1 MTFRDFKA
9 QVNALPAHDLASVPC
24 DGVELNGCDVALPS
38 SAENERIADLESDL
52 ADTEEKIVEAG
63 KTIEELEGER
73 DKLRDE
79 LDALKDTLAD
89 LRDPESGVTLKDML
103 ARTEAA
109 EKKEREWADIAQHNR
124 RLAEADR
131 AELLALRKRK
141 GIDCNLFAHRAE
153 VLTILNT
160 FVGCTPEQA
169 PRLKERAKEVLGKV
183 YAK

>member
-24 DGVELNGCDVALPS
+24 DGVELDGCDVALPGTGDP
-38 SAENERIADLESDL
+38 ER
-52 ADTEEKIVEAG
+52 
-63 KTIEELEGER
+63 IEELE
-73 DKLRDE
+73 DSLRDAEKEVEE
-79 LDALKDTLAD
+79 LRFAAQESADHLEKLLAD
-89 LRDPESGVTLKDML
+89 FKSGDLTVVRM
-103 ARTEAA
+103 
-109 EKKEREWADIAQHNR
+109 KERMENAEDLMR
-124 RLAEADR
+124 RYRAESEADR

-141 GIDCNLFAHRAE
+141 GIDCNLFAHRSE